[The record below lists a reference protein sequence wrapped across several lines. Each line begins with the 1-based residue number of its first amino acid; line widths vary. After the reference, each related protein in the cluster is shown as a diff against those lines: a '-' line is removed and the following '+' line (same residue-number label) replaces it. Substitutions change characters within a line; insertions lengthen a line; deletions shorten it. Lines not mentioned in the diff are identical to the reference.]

1 MYDAFFFG
9 GGGGGTVHL
18 TIRFTVYVFFF
29 CIFRTVGVLSAMFG
43 VTNRLLDGANQAVKG
58 NRTGVTKIRNE
69 LLDTHTRT
77 VQSLCSP
84 VLANEASDYIQQ
96 TLQIYYDNVVNEL
109 MEKKRLEPYD
119 TDRISSVGER
129 WSTRIM
135 AAYMQNHGYDAPFVE
150 SNNLIVTDNES
161 GNARPIL
168 EDTRKK
174 TDTILV
180 PMLERNAIPIVTGFF
195 GASQEGKLTTLGRGG
210 SDLTAAVLG
219 YCLDAQEV
227 SLYKVEYTT
236 RPDGWMDRWASGW
249 VGVVHDADP
258 TTTIDKL
265 SYEEARELAHFAK
278 KVLHPETVSPAVE
291 KAIPIAVR
299 NTFDPLHPGTV
310 IGAAHTSSNSGL
322 LSSSSSSSSS
332 FSTSSTLTS
341 SKHTSTVSTS
351 PVSLSSASVSHPYHQ
366 QHTHQSTHIN
376 GNHRPVEARVQT
388 VTKVPLKAYEAK
400 NSPLRDL
407 DLSALHVKREETA
420 LVVLVGLQVMNVPDI
435 ERRVVDTLQSIGIPV
450 YVPRH
455 VNGSE
460 NNFSVIVPETRRNE
474 AVDILHK
481 RFVIDR
487 IWDSSKTIPTTAAA
501 GAATVSTVGN
511 TSTKS
516 NNKVS
521 AVF

>member
-1 MYDAFFFG
+1 
-9 GGGGGTVHL
+9 
-18 TIRFTVYVFFF
+18 
-29 CIFRTVGVLSAMFG
+29 MFG

-58 NRTGVTKIRNE
+58 NKATVLKIRNE
-69 LLDTHTRT
+69 LLDTHINT
-77 VQSLCSP
+77 VKSLCTPSSP
-84 VLANEASDYIQQ
+84 IEKETSEYIHY
-96 TLQIYYDNVVNEL
+96 TLQTYYDDVVNEL
-109 MEKKRLEPYD
+109 LHKQKLEPYD

-135 AAYMQNHGYDAPFVE
+135 SAYMQNHGYDAPFIE
-150 SNNLIVTDNES
+150 SNNIIVTDNES

-174 TDTILV
+174 TDKILI

-236 RPDGWMDRWASGW
+236 RPDGWMDQWASGW

-299 NTFDPLHPGTV
+299 NTYDPLHPGTV
-310 IGAAHTSSNSGL
+310 IASAHTSSALTNSVSNSSANL
-322 LSSSSSSSSS
+322 ATNIHTSLPSSS
-332 FSTSSTLTS
+332 T
-341 SKHTSTVSTS
+341 TVH
-351 PVSLSSASVSHPYHQ
+351 HPYHQ
-366 QHTHQSTHIN
+366 QHTHQHTSAHTSN
-376 GNHRPVEARVQT
+376 TSRRPVEARVQT

-400 NSPLRDL
+400 NKPLRDL

-420 LVVLVGLQVMNVPDI
+420 LVVLVGLQIMNVPDI
-435 ERRVVDTLQSIGIPV
+435 EQQVVETLQSIGIPV

-487 IWDSSKTIPTTAAA
+487 IWEKPKL
-501 GAATVSTVGN
+501 ST
-511 TSTKS
+511 TSTNNSSSSPNNTVFTKS
-516 NNKVS
+516 YNSVDHQTTKVS
-521 AVF
+521 AAF